1 MDAINPTWPKS
12 RQTPR
17 RNVEVPLTV
26 TIGPEKFRG
35 WSTDVGTGGMGI
47 TVAAEITVSSE
58 LLVEFA
64 IEGGEPIKVRGVVR
78 YRKGFKYGLE
88 FLMIMPKDLETIKRY
103 VLAGAAAQ
111 Q

>member
-1 MDAINPTWPKS
+1 MNPSWPKS

-17 RNVEVPLTV
+17 RDLEVPLSINV
-26 TIGPEKFRG
+26 GSEMFRG
-35 WSTDVGTGGMGI
+35 WSTDVGTGGLGL
-47 TVAAEITVSSE
+47 TVAAEIAVSSE

-64 IEGGEPIKVRGVVR
+64 IEGAPIRVRSVVR

-88 FLMIMPKDLETIKRY
+88 FLMITPQDLEAIKKY
-103 VLAGAAAQ
+103 VFAGTMAQ

>member
-1 MDAINPTWPKS
+1 MTS
-12 RQTPR
+12 GT
-17 RNVEVPLTV
+17 ET
-26 TIGPEKFRG
+26 FRG
-35 WSTDVGTGGMGI
+35 WSTDVGAGGLGI
-47 TVAAEITVSSE
+47 TVAAEITVRSE

-64 IEGGEPIKVRGVVR
+64 IQGAAPIKVRAVVR

-88 FLMIMPKDLETIKRY
+88 FLMITPQDLEAIKKY